1 MGVAMARIF
10 GKFVERQGPGG
21 EYLKIGFSPNAIPIQ
36 QRWRNNGLS
45 ADFIAD
51 YLSSFFPGE
60 DQASAARQAEIK
72 GAVSYVAN
80 ELLENAM
87 KFNYALSKPAIS
99 IEMYLEVATI
109 RLYVTNSVAP
119 DAVLPFQHLIKRLLT
134 EDPDDLYIERLTH
147 NAEAGAE
154 GNSGLG
160 FLTMLNDYQAE
171 LGWKFTPVESETD
184 LMLVTT
190 MVRLTV

>member
-1 MGVAMARIF
+1 MARIF

-21 EYLKIGFSPNAIPIQ
+21 EYLKIGFSPATIPIQ

-60 DQASAARQAEIK
+60 DQSSAVRQAEIK
-72 GAVSYVAN
+72 DAVSYVAN

-87 KFNYALSKPAIS
+87 KFNYAPSNHAIS
-99 IEMYLEVATI
+99 IEMYLGTDEI
-109 RLYVTNSVAP
+109 SLYATNSIDP
-119 DAVLPFQHLIKRLLT
+119 EAVTPFQHLIERLLT
-134 EDPDDLYIERLTH
+134 EDPEVLYVERLTQ
-147 NAEAGAE
+147 NAEAESE
-154 GNSGLG
+154 GESGLG
-160 FLTMLNDYQAE
+160 FLTMLNNYHVT
-171 LGWKFTPVESETD
+171 LGWKFIPATPDTD
-184 LMLVTT
+184 MILVTT